1 MLGGARTQTRKPP
14 MRSAICIAAGRS
26 ATPAAA
32 TLHSV
37 LSTYVEI
44 RPKMAE
50 KGDKNDP
57 KMACFW
63 NNFETDFLYSPSP
76 RRI

>member
-1 MLGGARTQTRKPP
+1 
-14 MRSAICIAAGRS
+14 MRSAICISAGRS

-50 KGDKNDP
+50 KGTKTTQNSRVTILNP
-57 KMACFW
+57 
-63 NNFETDFLYSPSP
+63 FLYIPPPHVGFGVSGYRTWVS
-76 RRI
+76 RRAV